1 MRRRAIRRH
10 ALHIAEQFNT
20 HCHMNFD
27 FRGLV
32 QRMHSGEG
40 RVHVADQLPAQ
51 DHLQNDRSILV
62 YNVFDDCGHVLTA
75 STNEKHEM
83 ECVHDECGQAR
94 CGSLCKEAQ
103 VAGSHDVCRD
113 ICCYNVCTGLGAH
126 A

>member
-1 MRRRAIRRH
+1 M
-10 ALHIAEQFNT
+10 
-20 HCHMNFD
+20 
-27 FRGLV
+27 
-32 QRMHSGEG
+32 
-40 RVHVADQLPAQ
+40 HVADQLPAQ
-51 DHLQNDRSILV
+51 DHLQNDRSVFV
-62 YNVFDDCGHVLTA
+62 YNVFDECGHVLTA
-75 STNEKHEM
+75 STNEQHEM